1 VTAKKKPAKKTQ
13 KTPEK
18 TPGKVAAKGNGKPV
32 VGTKRAGHNGS
43 MNLQTGNPGNKGGTG
58 RPKEAFKNRL
68 AKALHRGKVTK
79 YFRECLDGE
88 HGPAA
93 HLAAL
98 NLGLDRVH
106 GKVPSVSEVR
116 GSDEP
121 LVIILKK
128 GY

>member
-1 VTAKKKPAKKTQ
+1 MTARKKPAKKAEKNTVG
-13 KTPEK
+13 KT
-18 TPGKVAAKGNGKPV
+18 VAKNGAKNGGKPIL
-32 VGTKRAGHNGS
+32 GTHPGRRGGT
-43 MNLQTGNPGNKGGTG
+43 LQNGNPGNKGGTG

-68 AKALHRGKVTK
+68 GKALHRGKVTK